1 MQKYSSEINQFITP
15 DLNDIVNNIKKRI
28 SEFEEKN
35 KSDDVNRN
43 NLEVVPELEIMALN
57 DEQTR
62 YLYSL
67 QLLLIENDIKLT
79 KKDADKT
86 TKILWKNQW
95 EKAILKALGKEKSLG
110 YFIRNEDFLY
120 SQMELAYN
128 YSSSKIWYYLIA
140 FETTIFNP
148 YFALDNN
155 KESKK
160 LWKKIK
166 LESKYMQDVYT
177 IKQHIVDIDTLNS
190 MIKCYNKNI
199 KHLTGKTEKAVWGF
213 IITTV
218 ITVATGGIAGI
229 FAPSIAVMLAGG
241 GMAGLYGQA
250 LVNASLAFIGGGAL
264 AAGGL
269 GMAGGTAVIVG
280 GGALFGMA
288 AGSSTT
294 ASISAMML
302 MSSDGYAILECAKLL
317 SFVEIV
323 LLNSFKLKKEI
334 SKISQ
339 TIEEQVENFSKK
351 AENLDAK
358 DKSDKKTI
366 KVIKQNIKYLHLCN
380 KKMKKLIK

>member
-1 MQKYSSEINQFITP
+1 
-15 DLNDIVNNIKKRI
+15 
-28 SEFEEKN
+28 
-35 KSDDVNRN
+35 
-43 NLEVVPELEIMALN
+43 
-57 DEQTR
+57 
-62 YLYSL
+62 
-67 QLLLIENDIKLT
+67 
-79 KKDADKT
+79 
-86 TKILWKNQW
+86 
-95 EKAILKALGKEKSLG
+95 
-110 YFIRNEDFLY
+110 
-120 SQMELAYN
+120 
-128 YSSSKIWYYLIA
+128 
-140 FETTIFNP
+140 
-148 YFALDNN
+148 
-155 KESKK
+155 
-160 LWKKIK
+160 
-166 LESKYMQDVYT
+166 MQDVYT

-199 KHLTGKTEKAVWGF
+199 KHLTGKTEKAVLGL

-317 SFVEIV
+317 SFAEIV

-334 SKISQ
+334 PKISQ